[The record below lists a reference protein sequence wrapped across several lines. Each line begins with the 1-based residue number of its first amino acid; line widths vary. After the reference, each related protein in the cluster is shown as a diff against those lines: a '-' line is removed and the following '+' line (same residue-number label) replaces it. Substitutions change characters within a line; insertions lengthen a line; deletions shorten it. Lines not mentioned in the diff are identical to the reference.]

1 MGKKFYPRSSDKG
14 IFILNEKKQKT
25 KNKHSSSWIFNIFL
39 NLDLR
44 YKSLLTS
51 VLNYFSLFRM
61 EAISNVS
68 LIPTVF
74 HSAQCKPEEGRWEE
88 REGGGEGKRKGRGRG
103 ERRSGEEGREGEYI
117 KLPALC
123 VSAIE
128 Y

>member
-74 HSAQCKPEEGRWEE
+74 HSAQCKPEEGRWEG
-88 REGGGEGKRKGRGRG
+88 REGGWE
-103 ERRSGEEGREGEYI
+103 
-117 KLPALC
+117 
-123 VSAIE
+123 
-128 Y
+128 